1 MGAKPLLEARSLGME
16 RAGRELF
23 HALDLQVCPG
33 EIVHLRGV
41 NGAGKTT
48 LLRILAGLS
57 RFGFEGSVKRD
68 VDALF
73 LAHQSAVK
81 TLLTARENLR
91 LHPSGERFDDPLAID
106 RALEKVG
113 LYGYED
119 VPAGQLSAG
128 QQRRVN
134 LARLYLSGRVLWL
147 LDEPFT
153 AIDVQGVARL
163 QHRFLEHAQGGGAIL
178 LTSHQS
184 LDLDHPVRTIDLTPA
199 APRDDVATS
208 AEEGL

>member
-1 MGAKPLLEARSLGME
+1 MSEQPLLEARSLGIE

-23 HALDLQVCPG
+23 RALDLTVRPG
-33 EIVHLRGV
+33 EIIHLRGA

-57 RFGFEGSVKRD
+57 RFGFEGD
-68 VDALF
+68 VERVDDVLF
-73 LAHQSAVK
+73 LGHYSAVK
-81 TLLTARENLR
+81 SLLTPRENLS
-91 LHPSGERFDDPLAID
+91 LHPSGERFADQEAID
-106 RALEKVG
+106 AALEQVD

-134 LARLYLSGRVLWL
+134 LARLYLSRHRLWL

-163 QHRFLEHAQGGGAIL
+163 QQRFLQHAGSGGAVL
-178 LTSHQS
+178 LTSHQA
-184 LDLDHPVRTIDLTPA
+184 LDLDYAVRMVDLVPV
-199 APRDDVATS
+199 VAGSTGS
-208 AEEGL
+208 KV